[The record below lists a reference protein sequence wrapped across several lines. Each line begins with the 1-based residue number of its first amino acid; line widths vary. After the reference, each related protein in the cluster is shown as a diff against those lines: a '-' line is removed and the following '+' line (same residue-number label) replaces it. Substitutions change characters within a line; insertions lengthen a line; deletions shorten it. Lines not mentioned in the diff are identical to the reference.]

1 MNRERFEAITANYPR
16 MRIAVA
22 GDFCLDRYLEID
34 PSRSEVSIETGLE
47 VFNVTRVRA
56 QPGGAGTI
64 LNNLSALGIGTL
76 MPVGFCGE
84 DGEGHELQSALSRTR
99 SVRMDFFIPTAER
112 CTFTYCKPLVL
123 APGEPPRELNRL
135 DFKNWTRTP
144 PALTNRMAT
153 LMRGAAQQSD
163 AMILLRQVDIPDTG
177 LLTKDFLREIGR
189 LLNATSGMVV
199 VADSRSGFSG
209 FPPVICKMNA
219 AELCHVTT
227 CGDPGSLQEL
237 GTAAANLA
245 RQNDRPVLVTLAER
259 GIIGAAPDGSIEHVP
274 ALPVRGPIDIVGAGD
289 AVSANITAALAS
301 GATLREA
308 LELATA
314 AASVV
319 IHQLGTTGT
328 ASVPQLAEVLFGVC
342 SWSR

>member
-34 PSRSEVSIETGLE
+34 PGRSETSIETGLE

-76 MPVGFCGE
+76 LPVGFCGE
-84 DGEGHELQSALSRTR
+84 DGEGHELQRALSQTPG
-99 SVRMDFFIPTAER
+99 VHMDYFIPTAER

-123 APGEPPRELNRL
+123 APGEPPRELHRL
-135 DFKNWTRTP
+135 DFKNWTPTP
-144 PALTNRMAT
+144 PALTNRMAA
-153 LMRGAAQQSD
+153 LMRDAARQSD

-177 LLTKDFLREIGR
+177 LLTQDFLREAGS
-189 LLNATSGMVV
+189 LTDAAPGMVV

-219 AELCHVTT
+219 AELCRATT

-237 GTAAANLA
+237 GIAASNLA
-245 RQNDRPVLVTLAER
+245 RQNGRPVLVTLAER
-259 GIIGAAPDGSIEHVP
+259 GIIGAAPDGAIEHVP
-274 ALPVRGPIDIVGAGD
+274 ALPVRGPIDVVGAGD

-301 GATLREA
+301 DATLREA

-342 SWSR
+342 AWSQ